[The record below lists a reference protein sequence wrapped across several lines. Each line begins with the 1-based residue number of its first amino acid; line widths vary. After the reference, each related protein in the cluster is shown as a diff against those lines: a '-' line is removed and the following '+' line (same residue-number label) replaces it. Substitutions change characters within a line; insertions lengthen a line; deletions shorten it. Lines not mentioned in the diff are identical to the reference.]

1 MQLQHA
7 QKHARALKWG
17 QMHDD
22 VHDLFQKEGKRRAT
36 SPYSPQWPVTQQ
48 LLPNQPAGATALQI
62 AQHNSTTPSS
72 STDQSNCCPHEV
84 HSRIAAMQQNPR
96 LHTSQ
101 LLACPEQ
108 PNSAIKNLVHL
119 QHTTPH
125 FFSSI
130 HNSNQDKQHGQPR
143 QKQSAACACT
153 LLMHK
158 IVSG

>member
-7 QKHARALKWG
+7 QKHASALKWG
-17 QMHDD
+17 HMHDD
-22 VHDLFQKEGKRRAT
+22 VHDLFQKAGKKRAT
-36 SPYSPQWPVTQQ
+36 SPSSPQQPVTQQ
-48 LLPNQPAGATALQI
+48 LLQNQPAGATALQI

-72 STDQSNCCPHEV
+72 STDQSNCCPHAV

-130 HNSNQDKQHGQPR
+130 RNSNQDEQHRR
-143 QKQSAACACT
+143 QKQSAACAST